1 MTTSLRLLLEDYLSL
16 MREEGELD
24 VFLPLLMAAMG
35 HEVVYRPQKGT
46 RQYGVDVA
54 SIGIDADGKKKL
66 FMWLIKCGD
75 IGRPDWDTGPQAIRQ
90 SMNDVSDV
98 YVHSYVAPSHK
109 NLDRKLLI
117 VTNGDFLANINQSIA
132 TYLSAWSEQHKVE
145 TEQVNGSKLAS
156 WTEEYL
162 LNEYVLPSKERGL
175 LRRMLANVQSP
186 ELCIAVG
193 RQLIDQI
200 LNVAVPTGKSGKAI
214 AKLHSTSLRGVATA
228 LNVLFVWGQNEGNL
242 LGPYRVAEYAVLAA
256 WSRYHSE
263 LSASAAGKRIGQDL
277 GGILAQVAS
286 ISEAYH
292 AKLDT
297 HYHVQD
303 AFAYSFHASE
313 LVSQAV
319 FEEIGRLGAVGY
331 FWAHSSVVTSSSFS
345 PVMAVHYADRIEALL
360 ASHSC
365 SEMPVFDH
373 HSVHIHAALLL
384 LLAVNR
390 KEVAKEWLNKMC
402 HRMAYAFVNPVYFPT
417 RAQFEDIVQIRHG
430 YMDFEE
436 SQLSASTL
444 TPILLTWFAA
454 LEMPEAFAFL
464 RGKILETRERTT
476 PNFWSSDVG
485 YDEVVNNDFKLYSHG
500 VGEAVTEI
508 PVDPLEFL
516 TKMSAPLPGCAAIAD
531 SAWYKQGLTVIPLLA
546 AIHWHLQMPREAIV
560 QQAAALCGV
569 QIPIHTVTTSKQAA
583 H

>member
-24 VFLPLLMAAMG
+24 AFLPLLMAAMG

-54 SIGIDADGKKKL
+54 SVGIDADGKKKL

-75 IGRPDWDTGPQAIRQ
+75 IGRTDWDTGPQAIRQ
-90 SMNDVSDV
+90 SINDVSDV
-98 YVHSYVAPSHK
+98 YVRSYVAPSYK
-109 NLDRKLLI
+109 GLKRKLLI

-132 TYLSAWSEQHKVE
+132 SYLSTWSEQHEME

-162 LNEYVLPSKERGL
+162 LNEYVLPIKERGL

-193 RQLIDQI
+193 RQLIDQL
-200 LNVAVPTGKSGKAI
+200 LNVIIPPGKSAKAI
-214 AKLHSTSLRGVATA
+214 AKFHSTSLRGVVTA
-228 LNVLFVWGQNEGNL
+228 LNVLFVWAQNEGNL

-256 WSRYHSE
+256 WSRYHGE
-263 LSASAAGKRIGQDL
+263 LSTSVRGKRIGHEL
-277 GGILAQVAS
+277 GAILAQVAS

-292 AKLDT
+292 AKLDS
-297 HYHVQD
+297 HYRVQD
-303 AFAYSFHASE
+303 AFAYSFRASE

-319 FEEIGRLGAVGY
+319 FEDIGRLGTVGY
-331 FWAHSSVVTSSSFS
+331 FWAHSSVVMGNSFS

-373 HSVHIHAALLL
+373 HSVHIHAALIL

-390 KEVAKEWLNKMC
+390 KEAAREWLNKMC
-402 HRMAYAFVNPVYFPT
+402 QRMAFAFVNPRYFPT
-417 RAQFEDIVQIRHG
+417 RAQFDDILQIRNG
-430 YMDFEE
+430 YMDFDE

-444 TPILLTWFAA
+444 TPLLLTWFAT
-454 LEMPEAFAFL
+454 LEMPEAFKFL
-464 RGKILETRERTT
+464 RGKVLETRAKTT
-476 PNFWSSDVG
+476 PNFWSPDVG
-485 YDEVVNNDFKLYSHG
+485 YDGIVNDVFELHSHG
-500 VGEAVTEI
+500 IGEAITEI
-508 PVDPLEFL
+508 PEDPLEFL
-516 TKMSAPLPGCAAIAD
+516 AKMSTPLPGCAAIAD
-531 SAWYKQGLTVIPLLA
+531 SVWYKQGLTVIPLLA

-569 QIPIHTVTTSKQAA
+569 QIPI
-583 H
+583 